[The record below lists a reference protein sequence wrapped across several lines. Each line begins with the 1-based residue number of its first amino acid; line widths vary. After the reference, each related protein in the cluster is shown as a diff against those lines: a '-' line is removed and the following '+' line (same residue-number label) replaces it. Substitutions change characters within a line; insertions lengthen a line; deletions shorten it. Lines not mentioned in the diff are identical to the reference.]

1 MCSLFI
7 SARPPLYQ
15 PAALYLS
22 PPHQPATLY
31 FKQMNLLHNSASF
44 LDRLLDRVCHTVLNT
59 LTPAAADS
67 MNQLQLESILQSPA
81 WDPPDVS
88 LMDHRN
94 VREEPVILYR
104 EEVVDPYLAAVA
116 AARGLGF
123 ELWLRGLST
132 VRGRAAY
139 DRAANKALVHV
150 YGRDYLLHDRVG
162 GCHFIALLR
171 NQDGLVVA
179 SSIYVFCGFL
189 ACPET
194 SRDPA
199 KGFRGYME
207 QVHPAWRTPAIER
220 LLFELGHSAAKF
232 LALCD
237 PFISH
242 WFAHTPYLTI
252 ETGLDATT
260 HAEGAP
266 RLEDELLLRSLGYSL
281 VDTGP
286 QYVYHKRVRLSL

>member
-1 MCSLFI
+1 
-7 SARPPLYQ
+7 
-15 PAALYLS
+15 
-22 PPHQPATLY
+22 
-31 FKQMNLLHNSASF
+31 MNLLHNSASF
-44 LDRLLDRVCHTVLNT
+44 LDKLLDRVCHTVLNT
-59 LTPAAADS
+59 LAPAASNQQPAADS

-88 LMDHRN
+88 LMDQRN
-94 VREEPVILYR
+94 VREKPVILYR

-179 SSIYVFCGFL
+179 SSIYVFCGSL

-194 SRDPA
+194 GGDPTA
-199 KGFRGYME
+199 NGQQTADSKGFRGYME

-232 LALCD
+232 LALYD

-260 HAEGAP
+260 RAEGAP